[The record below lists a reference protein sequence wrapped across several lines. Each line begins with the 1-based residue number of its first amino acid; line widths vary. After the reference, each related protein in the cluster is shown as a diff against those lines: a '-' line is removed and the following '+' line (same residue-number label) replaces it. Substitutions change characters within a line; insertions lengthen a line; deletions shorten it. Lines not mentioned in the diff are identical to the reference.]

1 MRALVLGGAGGMG
14 QGVARDLIKQ
24 QQVTD
29 VVLGDLY
36 PDPERLAPKLRDS
49 EKVNLIKMDVNDHD
63 GMVNTFKEIDVVINC
78 AGPFYKTAVP
88 VAKAAVEAKVNY
100 IDICDDYE
108 GTEILFNSE
117 IDKMAREAGITVL
130 TGMGSDPGTNN
141 VLVKWY
147 ADRLDSVD
155 EIYLYWVVS
164 IAELAGAAWDH
175 SLHMTLGKIPQYLN
189 GELVHVEGGT
199 EVVAEEFLEPLGTCH
214 VRYVGHPQPLTIP
227 KYIKGVKNVIIKGAL
242 IPQWVDELIKE
253 QKDTGFWQI
262 IKTISNG
269 ELVHVE
275 GGTEVVAEEF
285 LEPLGTCHVRY
296 VGHPQPLTI
305 PKYIKGVKN
314 VVIKGALIPQWVDE
328 LIKQQKDTG
337 FLGKEPIDIK
347 GTRVTPYDLALKLW
361 ETIPEGRDNGPQASG
376 LKVIVKG
383 ERDGKKVTYTADMV
397 GRMAPGTGL
406 PASIAAL
413 MMDAGDVT
421 EKGVVAPEGCI
432 DPDKFLAA
440 FLKRGAR
447 IHQTEKISSMLEV

>member
-1 MRALVLGGAGGMG
+1 MRAFVLGGAGGMG

-24 QQVTD
+24 EPITD

-36 PDPERLAPKLRDS
+36 PDPKRLSPKLRES
-49 EKVNLIKMDVNDHD
+49 AKVTLLKMDVKDHNA
-63 GMVNTFKEIDVVINC
+63 MVHAFKKSDVVINC

-88 VAKAAVEAKVNY
+88 VAKAAVEARVNY

-117 IDKMAREAGITVL
+117 IDETAREAGITVL

-147 ADRLDSVD
+147 ADRLDRVD
-155 EIYLYWVVS
+155 EIYLYWVVA

-175 SLHMTLGKIPQYLN
+175 SLHMTLGEIPQYIN

-199 EVVAEEFLEPLGTCH
+199 GVAAEEFLEPLGTCH

-227 KYIKGVKNVIIKGAL
+227 KYIQGVKNVIIKGAL
-242 IPQWVDELIKE
+242 IPLWVDELIKE
-253 QKDTGFWQI
+253 QKDTGFL
-262 IKTISNG
+262 S
-269 ELVHVE
+269 
-275 GGTEVVAEEF
+275 
-285 LEPLGTCHVRY
+285 
-296 VGHPQPLTI
+296 
-305 PKYIKGVKN
+305 
-314 VVIKGALIPQWVDE
+314 
-328 LIKQQKDTG
+328 
-337 FLGKEPIDIK
+337 KEPQDVN
-347 GTRVTPYDLALKLW
+347 GTRVIPYDLTLKLW
-361 ETIPEGRDNGPQASG
+361 EAIPEGRDKGPQASG

-383 ERDGKKVTYTADMV
+383 ERAGKEVIYTADMV
-397 GRMAPGTGL
+397 GRMAPGTGI

-413 MMDAGDVT
+413 MMNAGEVT
-421 EKGVVAPEGCI
+421 EKGVTAPEGCI

-447 IHQTEKISSMLEV
+447 IHQTEKISSLFEV

>member
-29 VVLGDLY
+29 VVLADLY

-49 EKVNLIKMDVNDHD
+49 KKVNLIKMDVNDHD
-63 GMVNTFKEIDVVINC
+63 GMVDSFKEIDVVINC

-199 EVVAEEFLEPLGTCH
+199 EE
-214 VRYVGHPQPLTIP
+214 
-227 KYIKGVKNVIIKGAL
+227 
-242 IPQWVDELIKE
+242 
-253 QKDTGFWQI
+253 
-262 IKTISNG
+262 
-269 ELVHVE
+269 
-275 GGTEVVAEEF
+275 VAEEF

-328 LIKQQKDTG
+328 LITQQKDTG
-337 FLGKEPIDIK
+337 LLGKDPIDIK
-347 GTRVTPYDLALKLW
+347 GTKVTPYDLALKLW
-361 ETIPEGRDNGPQASG
+361 ETIPEGKDNGPQASG

-383 ERDGKKVTYTADMV
+383 EKAGKKVTYTADMV

-432 DPDKFLAA
+432 DPEKFLAA
-440 FLKRGAR
+440 FLRRGAR

>member
-1 MRALVLGGAGGMG
+1 MRALIIGGVGGMG

-29 VVLGDLY
+29 VILADLY
-36 PDPERLAPKLRDS
+36 PDPERLSRKLRES
-49 EKVNLIKMDVNDHD
+49 KKTTLIKMDINDHD
-63 GMVNTFKEIDVVINC
+63 TMVNAFKEVNVVINT

-141 VLVKWY
+141 ILVKWY

-175 SLHMTLGKIPQYLN
+175 SLHMTLGKIPQFID
-189 GELVHVEGGT
+189 GELVYVEGGT
-199 EVVAEEFLEPLGTCH
+199 EEVAEQFLEPLGTCH
-214 VRYVGHPQPLTIP
+214 VRYVGHPQPITLP
-227 KYIKGVKNVIIKGAL
+227 KYIKGVKKIIIKGAL
-242 IPQWVDELIKE
+242 IPLWVDELIKE
-253 QKDTGFWQI
+253 QKESGLLST
-262 IKTISNG
+262 
-269 ELVHVE
+269 
-275 GGTEVVAEEF
+275 
-285 LEPLGTCHVRY
+285 EPLD
-296 VGHPQPLTI
+296 
-305 PKYIKGVKN
+305 
-314 VVIKGALIPQWVDE
+314 IKGA
-328 LIKQQKDTG
+328 K
-337 FLGKEPIDIK
+337 
-347 GTRVTPYDLALKLW
+347 VTPYDIALKLW
-361 ETIPEGRDNGPQASG
+361 ETIPEGRDNGPQSSG

-383 ERDGKKVTYTADMV
+383 KRDGKKVTYTADMA

-406 PASIAAL
+406 PASIASL

-421 EKGVVAPEGCI
+421 VKGVVAPEGCI
-432 DPDKFLAA
+432 DPDKFLGA

-447 IHQTEKISSMLEV
+447 IHQTETITSMFEINK

>member
-1 MRALVLGGAGGMG
+1 MRAIVLGGAGGMG

-29 VVLGDLY
+29 VILADLY

-49 EKVNLIKMDVNDHD
+49 EKATLIKMDVNDHNL
-63 GMVNTFKEIDVVINC
+63 MVNKFKEIDVVINC

-88 VAKAAVEAKVNY
+88 VAKAAVEAKKNY

-108 GTEILFNSE
+108 GTEILFNSD
-117 IDKMAREAGITVL
+117 IDKMAKEAGITVL

-147 ADRLDSVD
+147 ADRLDQVD

-175 SLHMTLGKIPQYLN
+175 SLHMTLGKIPQYID
-189 GELVHVEGGT
+189 GELVYVEGGT
-199 EVVAEEFLEPLGTCH
+199 EEVAEKFLEPLGTCH
-214 VRYVGHPQPLTIP
+214 VRYVGHPQPLTLP
-227 KYIKGVKNVIIKGAL
+227 RYIKGVKNVIIKGAL
-242 IPQWVDELIKE
+242 IPLWVDELIKD
-253 QKDTGFWQI
+253 QK
-262 IKTISNG
+262 N
-269 ELVHVE
+269 
-275 GGTEVVAEEF
+275 
-285 LEPLGTCHVRY
+285 
-296 VGHPQPLTI
+296 
-305 PKYIKGVKN
+305 
-314 VVIKGALIPQWVDE
+314 
-328 LIKQQKDTG
+328 TG
-337 FLGKEPIDIK
+337 FLGTEPIDIK

-361 ETIPEGRDNGPQASG
+361 ETIPKGRDNGPQSSG

-406 PASIAAL
+406 PASIASL
-413 MMDAGDVT
+413 MMNAGDVT
-421 EKGVVAPEGCI
+421 VKGVVAPEGCI
-432 DPDKFLAA
+432 DPAKFLGA

-447 IHQTEKISSMLEV
+447 IHQTEKISSMFEV

>member
-1 MRALVLGGAGGMG
+1 MRVFLLGGAGGMG

-24 QQVTD
+24 EPITD

-36 PDPERLAPKLRDS
+36 PDPERLSPKLRDS
-49 EKVNLIKMDVNDHD
+49 AKVTLVKMDVDDHN
-63 GMVNTFKEIDVVINC
+63 GMVQAFKNSDVVINC

-88 VAKAAVEAKVNY
+88 VARAAVEARVNY

-141 VLVKWY
+141 VLVKWF

-155 EIYLYWVVS
+155 EIYLYWVVA

-175 SLHMTLGKIPQYLN
+175 SLHMTLGKVPQYLN
-189 GELVHVEGGT
+189 GELVQVEGGT
-199 EVVAEEFLEPLGTCH
+199 EVVAEEFLAPLGTCH

-227 KYIKGVKNVIIKGAL
+227 
-242 IPQWVDELIKE
+242 
-253 QKDTGFWQI
+253 
-262 IKTISNG
+262 
-269 ELVHVE
+269 
-275 GGTEVVAEEF
+275 
-285 LEPLGTCHVRY
+285 R
-296 VGHPQPLTI
+296 
-305 PKYIKGVKN
+305 YIKGVKN
-314 VVIKGALIPQWVDE
+314 VVIKGALIPDWVDE
-328 LIKQQKDTG
+328 LIKEQKNSG
-337 FLGKEPIDIK
+337 FLSQKPMDIK
-347 GTRVTPYDLALKLW
+347 GTTVIPYDLTLKLW
-361 ETIPEGRDNGPQASG
+361 ETIPEGRDKGPQSSG

-383 ERDGKKVTYTADMV
+383 VRDGKKVTYTADMV

-413 MMDAGDVT
+413 MMNDGDVT
-421 EKGVVAPEGCI
+421 QKGVTAPEGCI

-447 IHQTEKISSMLEV
+447 IHQTEKISSMFEV

>member
-1 MRALVLGGAGGMG
+1 MRVFVLGGAGGMG

-24 QQVTD
+24 EPVTD
-29 VVLGDLY
+29 VVLGDLNA
-36 PDPERLAPKLRDS
+36 DPERLSPKLRES
-49 EKVNLIKMDVNDHD
+49 AKVVLLKIDVNDHG
-63 GMVNTFKEIDVVINC
+63 GMVHSFKNTDVVINC

-88 VAKAAVEAKVNY
+88 VAKAAVEARVNY

-117 IDKMAREAGITVL
+117 IDEMARKAGMTVL

-147 ADRLDSVD
+147 ANRLDRVD
-155 EIYLYWVVS
+155 DIYLYWVVA

-199 EVVAEEFLEPLGTCH
+199 DVVAEEFLEPLGTCR

-227 KYIKGVKNVIIKGAL
+227 RYIKGVKNVIIKGAL
-242 IPQWVDELIKE
+242 IPLWVDELIKE
-253 QKDTGFWQI
+253 QKDTGFL
-262 IKTISNG
+262 S
-269 ELVHVE
+269 
-275 GGTEVVAEEF
+275 
-285 LEPLGTCHVRY
+285 
-296 VGHPQPLTI
+296 
-305 PKYIKGVKN
+305 
-314 VVIKGALIPQWVDE
+314 
-328 LIKQQKDTG
+328 
-337 FLGKEPIDIK
+337 KEPKDIQ
-347 GTRVTPYDLALKLW
+347 GTTIIPYDLTLKLW
-361 ETIPEGRDNGPQASG
+361 ETIPEGRDKGPQASG

-383 ERDGKKVTYTADMV
+383 ERGGRKVVYTADMV
-397 GRMAPGTGL
+397 GRMAPGTGI

-413 MMDAGDVT
+413 MMNAGDVT
-421 EKGVVAPEGCI
+421 EKGVTAPEGCI

-447 IHQTEKISSMLEV
+447 IHQTEKISSMFEV

>member
-1 MRALVLGGAGGMG
+1 MRALVIGGAGGMG

-24 QQVTD
+24 QQVTN

-36 PDPERLAPKLRDS
+36 PNPERLAPKLRDS
-49 EKVNLIKMDVNDHD
+49 EKVNLIKMDVNDHN

-108 GTEILFNSE
+108 GTEILFNSD

-199 EVVAEEFLEPLGTCH
+199 EE
-214 VRYVGHPQPLTIP
+214 
-227 KYIKGVKNVIIKGAL
+227 
-242 IPQWVDELIKE
+242 
-253 QKDTGFWQI
+253 
-262 IKTISNG
+262 
-269 ELVHVE
+269 
-275 GGTEVVAEEF
+275 VAEEF

-328 LIKQQKDTG
+328 LIKQHKDTG

-347 GTRVTPYDLALKLW
+347 GTGVTPYDLALKLW

-432 DPDKFLAA
+432 DPGKFLAA

>member
-24 QQVTD
+24 QQVTN

-49 EKVNLIKMDVNDHD
+49 EKATLIKMDVNDHAA
-63 GMVNTFKEIDVVINC
+63 MVNTFKEIDVVINC

-88 VAKAAVEAKVNY
+88 VARAAVEAKKNY

-155 EIYLYWVVS
+155 EIYLYWVVA

-175 SLHMTLGKIPQYLN
+175 SLHMTLGKVPQYL
-189 GELVHVEGGT
+189 
-199 EVVAEEFLEPLGTCH
+199 
-214 VRYVGHPQPLTIP
+214 
-227 KYIKGVKNVIIKGAL
+227 
-242 IPQWVDELIKE
+242 
-253 QKDTGFWQI
+253 
-262 IKTISNG
+262 NG

-314 VVIKGALIPQWVDE
+314 VVIKGALIPLWVDE
-328 LIKQQKDTG
+328 LIKEQKDTG
-337 FLGKEPIDIK
+337 FLGQEPIDIK
-347 GTRVTPYDLALKLW
+347 GNRVTPYDLALKLW
-361 ETIPEGRDNGPQASG
+361 ETIPEGKDKGPQASG

-383 ERDGKKVTYTADMV
+383 EKDAKKITYTADMV

-432 DPDKFLAA
+432 DPGKFLAA

-447 IHQTEKISSMLEV
+447 IHQTEKISSMLAI